1 MWSVF
6 NTLSSLKTFLCG
18 FGVWTPL
25 VFLILQ
31 IVQVV
36 VAPIPGGP
44 LTMLGGM
51 LFGWWQGFLLSAL
64 GEIFGSCMGFL
75 ITRRV
80 GEAFVKR
87 FDKKDW
93 SKKLLNLNEDKLGTI
108 LFIVFI
114 LPGFP
119 DDIACLAA
127 GLTPMP
133 FPKFLK
139 LCLLGRLPGFLLNS
153 LIGAG
158 IMLDNHLLTLVILAA
173 YLSIVLLA
181 YLLFH
186 GRAKR
191 LIVRH
196 QQKPNK

>member
-1 MWSVF
+1 MFSVF
-6 NTLSSLKTFLCG
+6 STLSSLKAFLRS
-18 FGVWTPL
+18 FGLWMPL

-31 IVQVV
+31 VVQVV
-36 VAPIPGGP
+36 IAPIPGGP

-51 LFGWWQGFLLSAL
+51 LFGWWQGFFLSAG
-64 GEIFGSCMGFL
+64 GEIFGSCLGFL
-75 ITRRV
+75 ITRKF
-80 GEAFVKR
+80 GAPFLKR

-93 SKKLLNLNEDKLGTI
+93 SKKLLNLNENKLDAI
-108 LFIVFI
+108 LFIIFI

-133 FPKFLK
+133 FPTFLK

-158 IMLDNHLLTLVILAA
+158 IMLDNHRLTFVLLAA
-173 YLSIVLLA
+173 YLAIVILV
-181 YLLFH
+181 YWRFH
-186 GRAKR
+186 GRANR
-191 LIVRH
+191 LMARH
-196 QQKPNK
+196 QQKDNK

>member
-1 MWSVF
+1 
-6 NTLSSLKTFLCG
+6 
-18 FGVWTPL
+18 
-25 VFLILQ
+25 
-31 IVQVV
+31 
-36 VAPIPGGP
+36 
-44 LTMLGGM
+44 
-51 LFGWWQGFLLSAL
+51 
-64 GEIFGSCMGFL
+64 
-75 ITRRV
+75 
-80 GEAFVKR
+80 
-87 FDKKDW
+87 
-93 SKKLLNLNEDKLGTI
+93 
-108 LFIVFI
+108 
-114 LPGFP
+114 
-119 DDIACLAA
+119 
-127 GLTPMP
+127 MP

-173 YLSIVLLA
+173 YLAIVLLA